1 MGQKVHPHGL
11 RLGIIYNWSSRWFF
25 SNKKTYRE
33 SVYEDAKIRKQL
45 MDKYS
50 YAGVT
55 DIMIERAI
63 KKITVK
69 FTTT

>member
-1 MGQKVHPHGL
+1 MGQKVHPKGL

-45 MDKYS
+45 L
-50 YAGVT
+50 
-55 DIMIERAI
+55 ERVFSI
-63 KKITVK
+63 LIISSVLLLMEKLN
-69 FTTT
+69 